1 MEKLNLYKVLIFGL
15 PGSGKSTFAN
25 KLIYKTNWCYFNGDG
40 VRALFNDWDFS
51 NKGRIRQAER
61 MYGLTKLAHT
71 HSIIDFVCP
80 YKKYRNNYDITIWM
94 NTIQKGRYKD
104 TNKLF
109 EKPDKVDY
117 EIKEFKYRH
126 IIKEIR
132 DRLQ

>member
-1 MEKLNLYKVLIFGL
+1 MIFGL

-40 VRALFNDWDFS
+40 VRAMFNDWDFS

-80 YKKYRNNYDITIWM
+80 YKKYRNNVL
-94 NTIQKGRYKD
+94 NH
-104 TNKLF
+104 
-109 EKPDKVDY
+109 
-117 EIKEFKYRH
+117 EIELYRAQYV
-126 IIKEIR
+126 K
-132 DRLQ
+132 QY

>member
-1 MEKLNLYKVLIFGL
+1 
-15 PGSGKSTFAN
+15 
-25 KLIYKTNWCYFNGDG
+25 
-40 VRALFNDWDFS
+40 
-51 NKGRIRQAER
+51 
-61 MYGLTKLAHT
+61 
-71 HSIIDFVCP
+71 
-80 YKKYRNNYDITIWM
+80 M